1 MKTYYFPNPHEHPD
15 FHVGPHHHHDCPP
28 PPPHHHDHCHH
39 YGKVGIVGKL
49 VLKTKVTDRHGH
61 VKYFDIEEGRTY
73 VIEAISQTKGRC
85 KFTGRIVDFETG
97 KGGTQSVLD
106 PPHEVNVSSII
117 VDYSDNYEAKLIRI
131 GVDNIID
138 IRPVEKIEDV
148 NPREYRRED
157 NFINDPFVG
166 QTLSYAIEQSEKE
179 YDNNDDT
186 VIEDL

>member
-1 MKTYYFPNPHEHPD
+1 MKTYYFHNPHEHPD
-15 FHVGPHHHHDCPP
+15 FHVGPHHHHECPP
-28 PPPHHHDHCHH
+28 PPPHPGCCHH

-49 VLKTKVTDRHGH
+49 VLKTKVIDRHGH

-106 PPHEVNVSSII
+106 PPHEVDISSII

-148 NPREYRRED
+148 NPREYRRDD

-166 QTLSYAIEQSEKE
+166 QNLSYSIEQSEKE
-179 YDNNDDT
+179 LNDNDNIT
-186 VIEDL
+186 IEDL